1 MKRNWITRCAL
12 LLAALGFAAQAADLT
27 WLTDMSK
34 ALDEAR
40 NQKKAVLINFTG
52 SDWCGYC
59 KKLESEVFQT
69 KEFADYASKNLVL
82 VKADFPR
89 RTEQTAEL
97 KTANAALKTKYA
109 EPFKGYPTLVLVDAA
124 GKKLGQTV
132 GYAPGSGPKP
142 VMKELAGML
151 KK

>member
-1 MKRNWITRCAL
+1 MKLTATARSIVLLTAL
-12 LLAALGFAAQAADLT
+12 SFAAHAADLT

-34 ALDEAR
+34 ALDTAKT
-40 NQKKAVLINFTG
+40 QKKSVLINFTG

-69 KEFADYASKNLVL
+69 KEFADYAEKNLVL

-89 RTEQTAEL
+89 RTEQPAQL

-109 EPFKGYPTLVLVDAA
+109 EPFKGFPTLVLVDAA

-132 GYAPGSGPKP
+132 GYGPGSGPKALL
-142 VMKELAGML
+142 KELDGIL